1 MKKINYILGA
11 FAAVAMSL
19 AACSPEEFDSVD
31 EKGLPLLENYSDK
44 VSATVDPAINQVT
57 FKLEGDAVYPI
68 WFVNESATPYST
80 QNGLKKI
87 FSNAGDYE
95 MEYRVGNR
103 NGFSQGIGKVSFHI
117 DNSLVDMTKYT
128 TLLSGK
134 TWRIAKDEQGHL
146 GCGEPGTD
154 GLGWY
159 SATPN
164 EKAGTGLYDDGITF
178 TADGSYTYSPGADG
192 LMLVN
197 TGCTAIPGNPNDGND
212 FDAVVQQQTATY
224 TIEGRG
230 NDVYLVL
237 PSQTMFPYVSCDN
250 QYDKPEFRIESIT
263 GSELVLVYDDGTIA
277 WHYILTSKADEPTFD
292 GFDPNSDFNMFK
304 NCTFTN
310 TFYYAPN
317 WGQIA
322 DPTMTVDGN
331 SYTVSLPTAT
341 SETWQA
347 QVMFHTNMTTTAA
360 SNYDFSCKL
369 MSTTDHNNVTVKLAK
384 EGDDNTFF
392 FTETVKLKAY
402 EEYVFYKSDMAGI
415 DMDGVNI
422 VFDFGGN
429 ADNTDITISNIV
441 LKDHANDDGTVV
453 PSEDEDKTV
462 YTYDSENN
470 LWKVNVD
477 DTDGYTTQ
485 FYYAPGWTQIADPG
499 FSKDGGTYTITLP
512 TATSEQWQAQV
523 KILTSIPAEAD
534 TPYDFSCTLMSDK
547 ELKGATVKL
556 TDSSSDDNYMVLERV
571 DLAPYE
577 ENVVKVPATIMEK
590 GAAGALTLVLDFGGC
605 QDNTT
610 VTLNNIVL
618 QKTAK

>member
-19 AACSPEEFDSVD
+19 ASCSPEEFDGVS
-31 EKGLPLLENYSDK
+31 EKGLPLVENYK
-44 VSATVDPAINQVT
+44 VTAEVDQTINQVT
-57 FKLEGDAVYPI
+57 FKLDGNAVYPI
-68 WFVNESATPYST
+68 WFVNEAATPYST

-103 NGFSQGIGKVSFHI
+103 NGFSQGIGKVTFHI

-134 TWRIAKDEQGHL
+134 TWRIAKDVQGHI

-159 SATPN
+159 SAAPN
-164 EKAGTGLYDDGITF
+164 EKEASGLYDDELTF
-178 TADGSYTYSPGADG
+178 TTDGSYTYSPGADG
-192 LMLVN
+192 LVFVN
-197 TGCTAIPGNPNDGND
+197 TGCTVMPGNPGDGND
-212 FDAVVQQQTATY
+212 FDAAAEQQTATY

-237 PSQTMFPYVSCDN
+237 PAQTLFPYVSCDN
-250 QYDKPEFRIESIT
+250 QYNKPEFRIESIT
-263 GSELVLVYDDGTIA
+263 GSELVLVYDDGSIA

-292 GFDPNSDFNMFK
+292 GFDPDSEFNMFK
-304 NCTFTN
+304 GCTFTN
-310 TFYYAPN
+310 SFYYAPG

-322 DPTMTVDGN
+322 DPTITADGN

-341 SETWQA
+341 NETWQA
-347 QVMFHTNMTTTAA
+347 QVMFHTDMTTAA
-360 SNYDFSCKL
+360 TSNYDFSCKL
-369 MSTTDHNNVTVKLAK
+369 MSTTDHNNVTVKLTK
-384 EGDDNTFF
+384 EGDDDTYYFE
-392 FTETVKLKAY
+392 ETIKLKAY
-402 EEYVFYKSDMAGI
+402 EEYVFYKSDMPGI
-415 DMDGVNI
+415 DMDAVKI

-429 ADNTDITISNIV
+429 AENTEVTISDIV

-477 DTDGYTTQ
+477 DTDAYTTS

-499 FSKDGGTYTITLP
+499 FSKDGGNYTITLP
-512 TATSEQWQAQV
+512 VATTDQWQAQV
-523 KILTSIPAEAD
+523 KILTNIAAEAE
-534 TPYDFSCTLMSDK
+534 TPYDFSCTMMSDK

-577 ENVVKVPATIMEK
+577 EYVVKVPASVMLE
-590 GAAGALTLVLDFGGC
+590 GAADALSLIFDFGGC
-605 QDNTT
+605 QDNTEVT
-610 VTLNNIVL
+610 VNNIVL
-618 QKTAK
+618 QKTVQ

>member
-19 AACSPEEFDSVD
+19 ASCSPEEFDSVD
-31 EKGLPLLENYSDK
+31 ENGLPLAKDAK
-44 VSATVDPAINQVT
+44 VTAIVDQTINQVT
-57 FKLEGDAVYPI
+57 FKLEGNGVYPI
-68 WFVNESATPYST
+68 WFLTDGASPYST

-87 FSNAGDYE
+87 FNSAGDYT
-95 MEYRVGNR
+95 MKYRVGNR
-103 NGFSQGIGKVSFHI
+103 NGFSQGIGEVSFHI

-128 TLLSGK
+128 TLLNGK
-134 TWRIAKDEQGHL
+134 TWRIAKDVQGHI

-159 SATPN
+159 SAAPN
-164 EKAGTGLYDDGITF
+164 EKEASGLYDDELTF
-178 TADGSYTYSPGADG
+178 TTDGSYTYSPGADG
-192 LMLVN
+192 LVFVN
-197 TGCTAIPGNPNDGND
+197 TGCTVMPGNPGDGND
-212 FDAVVQQQTATY
+212 FDAAAEQQTATY

-237 PSQTMFPYVSCDN
+237 PAQTLFPYVSCDN
-250 QYDKPEFRIESIT
+250 QYNKPEFRIESIT
-263 GSELVLVYDDGTIA
+263 GSELVLVYDDGSIA

-292 GFDPNSDFNMFK
+292 GFDPDSEFNMFK
-304 NCTFTN
+304 GCTFTN
-310 TFYYAPN
+310 SFYYAPG

-322 DPTMTVDGN
+322 DPTITADGN

-341 SETWQA
+341 NETWQA
-347 QVMFHTNMTTTAA
+347 QVMFHTDMTTAA
-360 SNYDFSCKL
+360 TSNYDFSCKL
-369 MSTTDHNNVTVKLAK
+369 MSTTDHNNVTVKLTK
-384 EGDDNTFF
+384 ESDDDTYYFE
-392 FTETVKLKAY
+392 ETIKLKAY
-402 EEYVFYKSDMAGI
+402 EEYVFYKSDMPGI
-415 DMDGVNI
+415 DMDAVKI

-429 ADNTDITISNIV
+429 AENTEVTISDIV

-462 YTYDSENN
+462 YIYDSENN

-477 DTDGYTTQ
+477 DTDAYTTS

-499 FSKDGGTYTITLP
+499 FSKDGGNYTITLP
-512 TATSEQWQAQV
+512 VATTDQWQAQV
-523 KILTSIPAEAD
+523 KILTNIAAEAE
-534 TPYDFSCTLMSDK
+534 TPYDFSCTMMSDK

-577 ENVVKVPATIMEK
+577 EYVVKVPASVMLE
-590 GAAGALTLVLDFGGC
+590 GAADALSLIFDFGGC
-605 QDNTT
+605 QENTK
-610 VTLNNIVL
+610 VVVNNIIL
-618 QKTAK
+618 QKTAQ

>member
-19 AACSPEEFDSVD
+19 ASCSPEEFDSVD
-31 EKGLPLLENYSDK
+31 ENGLPLAKDAK
-44 VSATVDPAINQVT
+44 VTAIADQTINQVT
-57 FKLEGDAVYPI
+57 FKLEGNGVYPI
-68 WFVNESATPYST
+68 WFLTDGASPYST

-87 FSNAGDYE
+87 FNSAGDYT
-95 MEYRVGNR
+95 MKYRVGNR
-103 NGFSQGIGKVSFHI
+103 NGFSQGIGEVSFHI

-134 TWRIAKDEQGHL
+134 TWRIAKDVQGHI

-159 SATPN
+159 SAAPN
-164 EKAGTGLYDDGITF
+164 EKEASGLYDDELTF
-178 TADGSYTYSPGADG
+178 TTDGSYTYSPGADG
-192 LMLVN
+192 LVFVN
-197 TGCTAIPGNPNDGND
+197 TGCTVMPGNPGDGND
-212 FDAVVQQQTATY
+212 FDAAAEQQTATY

-237 PSQTMFPYVSCDN
+237 PAQTLFPYVSCDN
-250 QYDKPEFRIESIT
+250 QYNKPEFRIESIT
-263 GSELVLVYDDGTIA
+263 GSELVLVYDDGSIA

-292 GFDPNSDFNMFK
+292 GFDPDSEFNMFK
-304 NCTFTN
+304 GCTFTN
-310 TFYYAPN
+310 SFYYAPG

-322 DPTMTVDGN
+322 DPTITADGN

-341 SETWQA
+341 NETWQA
-347 QVMFHTNMTTTAA
+347 QVMFHTDMTTAA
-360 SNYDFSCKL
+360 TSNYDFSCKL
-369 MSTTDHNNVTVKLAK
+369 MSTTDHNNVTVKLTK
-384 EGDDNTFF
+384 ESDDNTYFF
-392 FTETVKLKAY
+392 EETIKLKAY
-402 EEYVFYKSDMAGI
+402 EEYVFYKSDMPGI
-415 DMDGVNI
+415 DMDAVKI

-429 ADNTDITISNIV
+429 AENTEVTISDIV

-462 YTYDSENN
+462 YIYDSENN

-477 DTDGYTTQ
+477 DTDAYTTS

-499 FSKDGGTYTITLP
+499 FSKDGGNYTITLP
-512 TATSEQWQAQV
+512 VATTDQWQAQV
-523 KILTSIPAEAD
+523 KILTNIAAEAE
-534 TPYDFSCTLMSDK
+534 TPYDFSCTMMSDK

-577 ENVVKVPATIMEK
+577 EYVVKVPASVMLE
-590 GAAGALTLVLDFGGC
+590 GAADALSLIFDFGGC
-605 QDNTT
+605 QENTK
-610 VTLNNIVL
+610 VVVNNIIL
-618 QKTAK
+618 QKTAQ

>member
-19 AACSPEEFDSVD
+19 ASCSPEEFDGVS
-31 EKGLPLLENYSDK
+31 EKGLPLVENYK
-44 VSATVDPAINQVT
+44 VTADVDQTINQVT
-57 FKLEGDAVYPI
+57 FKLDGNAVYPI
-68 WFVNESATPYST
+68 WFVNEAATPYST

-103 NGFSQGIGKVSFHI
+103 NGFSQGIGKVTFHI

-134 TWRIAKDEQGHL
+134 TWRIAKDVQGHI

-159 SATPN
+159 SAAPN
-164 EKAGTGLYDDGITF
+164 EKEASGLYDDELTF
-178 TADGSYTYSPGADG
+178 TTDGSYTYSPGADG
-192 LMLVN
+192 LVFVN
-197 TGCTAIPGNPNDGND
+197 TGCTVMPGNPGDGND
-212 FDAVVQQQTATY
+212 FDAAAEQQTATY

-237 PSQTMFPYVSCDN
+237 PAQTLFPYVSCDN
-250 QYDKPEFRIESIT
+250 QYNKPEFRIESIT
-263 GSELVLVYDDGTIA
+263 GSELVLVYDDGSIA

-292 GFDPNSDFNMFK
+292 GFDPDSEFNMFK
-304 NCTFTN
+304 GCTFTN
-310 TFYYAPN
+310 SFYYAPG

-322 DPTMTVDGN
+322 DPTITADGN

-341 SETWQA
+341 NETWQA
-347 QVMFHTNMTTTAA
+347 QVMFHTDMTTAA
-360 SNYDFSCKL
+360 TSNYDFSCKL
-369 MSTTDHNNVTVKLAK
+369 MSTTDHNNVTVKLTK
-384 EGDDNTFF
+384 ESDDNTYFF
-392 FTETVKLKAY
+392 AETVKLKAY
-402 EEYVFYKSDMAGI
+402 EEYVFYKSDMPGI
-415 DMDGVNI
+415 DMDAVKI

-429 ADNTDITISNIV
+429 AENTEVTISDIV

-477 DTDGYTTQ
+477 DTDAYTTS

-499 FSKDGGTYTITLP
+499 FSKDGGNYTITLP
-512 TATSEQWQAQV
+512 VATTDQWQAQV
-523 KILTSIPAEAD
+523 KILTNIAAEAE
-534 TPYDFSCTLMSDK
+534 TPYDFSCTMMSDK

-577 ENVVKVPATIMEK
+577 EYVVKVPASVMLE
-590 GAAGALTLVLDFGGC
+590 GAADALSLIFDFGGC
-605 QDNTT
+605 QDNTEVT
-610 VTLNNIVL
+610 VNNIVL
-618 QKTAK
+618 QKTVQ

>member
-31 EKGLPLLENYSDK
+31 ENGLPLAENAK
-44 VSATVDPAINQVT
+44 VTVDVDQTINQAT
-57 FKLEGDAVYPI
+57 FKLEGNGVYPI

-103 NGFSQGIGKVSFHI
+103 NGFSQGVGKVRFHI

-277 WHYILTSKADEPTFD
+277 WHYILTSKADEQTFD

-384 EGDDNTFF
+384 EGDDDTYFF
-392 FTETVKLKAY
+392 VDNIKLKAY

-470 LWKVNVD
+470 FWKVNVD

-499 FSKDGGTYTITLP
+499 FSKDGGTYTRLRFLHQSRLRLILLM
-512 TATSEQWQAQV
+512 TS
-523 KILTSIPAEAD
+523 
-534 TPYDFSCTLMSDK
+534 
-547 ELKGATVKL
+547 
-556 TDSSSDDNYMVLERV
+556 
-571 DLAPYE
+571 
-577 ENVVKVPATIMEK
+577 
-590 GAAGALTLVLDFGGC
+590 AAH
-605 QDNTT
+605 
-610 VTLNNIVL
+610 
-618 QKTAK
+618 

>member
-19 AACSPEEFDSVD
+19 ASCSPEEFDSVD
-31 EKGLPLLENYSDK
+31 ENGLPLAKDAK
-44 VSATVDPAINQVT
+44 VTAIVDQTINQVT
-57 FKLEGDAVYPI
+57 FKLEGNGVYPI
-68 WFVNESATPYST
+68 WFLTDGASPYST

-103 NGFSQGIGKVSFHI
+103 NGFSQGIGKVTFHI

-134 TWRIAKDEQGHL
+134 TWRIAKDVQGHI

-159 SATPN
+159 SAAPN
-164 EKAGTGLYDDGITF
+164 EKEASGLYDDELTF
-178 TADGSYTYSPGADG
+178 TTDGSYTYSPGADG
-192 LMLVN
+192 LVFVN
-197 TGCTAIPGNPNDGND
+197 TGCTVMPGNPGDGND
-212 FDAVVQQQTATY
+212 FDAAAEQQTATY

-237 PSQTMFPYVSCDN
+237 PAQTLFPYVSCDN
-250 QYDKPEFRIESIT
+250 QYNKPEFRIESIT
-263 GSELVLVYDDGTIA
+263 GSELVLVYDDGSIA

-292 GFDPNSDFNMFK
+292 GFDPDSEFNMFK
-304 NCTFTN
+304 GCTFTN
-310 TFYYAPN
+310 SFYYAPG

-322 DPTMTVDGN
+322 DPTITADGN

-341 SETWQA
+341 NETWQA
-347 QVMFHTNMTTTAA
+347 QVMFHTDMTTAA
-360 SNYDFSCKL
+360 TSNYDFSCKL
-369 MSTTDHNNVTVKLAK
+369 MSTTDHNNVTVKLTK
-384 EGDDNTFF
+384 EGDDDTYYFE
-392 FTETVKLKAY
+392 ETIKLKAY
-402 EEYVFYKSDMAGI
+402 EEYVFYKSDMPGI
-415 DMDGVNI
+415 DMDAVKI

-429 ADNTDITISNIV
+429 AENTEVTISDIV

-477 DTDGYTTQ
+477 DTDAYTTS
-485 FYYAPGWTQIADPG
+485 FYYAPGWAQIADPG
-499 FSKDGGTYTITLP
+499 FEKDGGNYTITLP
-512 TATSEQWQAQV
+512 TATAERWQAQV
-523 KILTSIPAEAD
+523 KIITNIPAEAE

-547 ELKGATVKL
+547 ELKGATIKL
-556 TDSSSDDNYMVLERV
+556 TDSASDDNYLFEERV
-571 DLAPYE
+571 DLAAYE
-577 ENVVKVPATIMEK
+577 EYVFKMPASVMTK
-590 GAAGALTLVLDFGGC
+590 GAAGALALVLDFGGC
-605 QDNTT
+605 QENTK
-610 VTLNNIVL
+610 VVVNNIIL
-618 QKTAK
+618 QKTAQ

>member
-19 AACSPEEFDSVD
+19 ASCSPEEFDSVS
-31 EKGLPLLENYSDK
+31 EKGLPLVDNYK
-44 VSATVDPAINQVT
+44 VTADVDQTINQVT
-57 FKLEGDAVYPI
+57 FKLDGNAVYPI
-68 WFVNESATPYST
+68 WFVNEAATPYST

-103 NGFSQGIGKVSFHI
+103 NGFSQGIGKVTFHI

-134 TWRIAKDEQGHL
+134 TWRIAKDVQGHI

-159 SATPN
+159 SAAPN
-164 EKAGTGLYDDGITF
+164 EKEASGLYDDELTF
-178 TADGSYTYSPGADG
+178 TTDGSYTYSPGADG
-192 LMLVN
+192 LVFVN
-197 TGCTAIPGNPNDGND
+197 TVCTVMPGNPGDGND
-212 FDAVVQQQTATY
+212 FDAAAEQQTATY

-237 PSQTMFPYVSCDN
+237 PAQTLFPYVSCDN
-250 QYDKPEFRIESIT
+250 QYNKPEFRIESIT
-263 GSELVLVYDDGTIA
+263 GSELVLVYDDGSIA

-292 GFDPNSDFNMFK
+292 GFDPDSEFNMFK
-304 NCTFTN
+304 SCTFTN
-310 TFYYAPN
+310 TFYYAPG

-322 DPTMTVDGN
+322 DPTITADGN

-341 SETWQA
+341 NETWQA
-347 QVMFHTNMTTTAA
+347 QVMFHTDMTTAA
-360 SNYDFSCKL
+360 TSNYDFSCKL
-369 MSTTDHNNVTVKLAK
+369 MSTTDHNNVTVKLTK
-384 EGDDNTFF
+384 EGDDDTYYFE
-392 FTETVKLKAY
+392 ETIKLKAY
-402 EEYVFYKSDMAGI
+402 EEYVFYKSDMPGI
-415 DMDGVNI
+415 DMDAVKI

-429 ADNTDITISNIV
+429 AENTEVTISDIV

-462 YTYDSENN
+462 YIYDSENN

-477 DTDGYTTQ
+477 DTDAYTTS

-499 FSKDGGTYTITLP
+499 FSKDGGNYTITLP
-512 TATSEQWQAQV
+512 VATTDQWQAQV
-523 KILTSIPAEAD
+523 KILTNIAAEAE
-534 TPYDFSCTLMSDK
+534 TPYDFSCTMMSDK

-577 ENVVKVPATIMEK
+577 EYVVKVPASVMLE
-590 GAAGALTLVLDFGGC
+590 GAADALSLIFDFGGC
-605 QDNTT
+605 QDNTEVT
-610 VTLNNIVL
+610 VNNIVL
-618 QKTAK
+618 QKTVQ

>member
-19 AACSPEEFDSVD
+19 ASCSPEEFDSVS
-31 EKGLPLLENYSDK
+31 EKGLPLVDNYK
-44 VSATVDPAINQVT
+44 VTADVDQTINQVT
-57 FKLEGDAVYPI
+57 FKLDGNAVYPI
-68 WFVNESATPYST
+68 WFVNEDATPYST

-103 NGFSQGIGKVSFHI
+103 NGFSQGIGKVTFHI

-134 TWRIAKDEQGHL
+134 TWRIAKDVQGHI

-159 SATPN
+159 SAAPN
-164 EKAGTGLYDDGITF
+164 EKEASGLYDDELTF
-178 TADGSYTYSPGADG
+178 TTDGSYTYSPGADG
-192 LMLVN
+192 LVFVN
-197 TGCTAIPGNPNDGND
+197 TGCTVMPGNPGDGND
-212 FDAVVQQQTATY
+212 FDAAAEQQTATY

-237 PSQTMFPYVSCDN
+237 PAQTLFPYVSCDN
-250 QYDKPEFRIESIT
+250 QYNKPEFRIESIT
-263 GSELVLVYDDGTIA
+263 GSELVLVYDDGSIA

-292 GFDPNSDFNMFK
+292 GFDPDSEFNMFK
-304 NCTFTN
+304 SCTFTN
-310 TFYYAPN
+310 SFYYAPG

-322 DPTMTVDGN
+322 DPTITADGN

-341 SETWQA
+341 NETWQA
-347 QVMFHTNMTTTAA
+347 QVMFHTDMTTAA
-360 SNYDFSCKL
+360 TSNYDFSCKL
-369 MSTTDHNNVTVKLAK
+369 MSTTDHNNVTVKLTK
-384 EGDDNTFF
+384 ESDDNTYFF
-392 FTETVKLKAY
+392 AETVKLKAY
-402 EEYVFYKSDMAGI
+402 EEYVFYKSDMPGI
-415 DMDGVNI
+415 DMDAVKI

-429 ADNTDITISNIV
+429 AENTEVTISDIV

-477 DTDGYTTQ
+477 DTDAYTTS

-499 FSKDGGTYTITLP
+499 FEKDGGNYTITLP
-512 TATSEQWQAQV
+512 VATTDQWQAQV
-523 KILTSIPAEAD
+523 KILTNIPAEAD
-534 TPYDFSCTLMSDK
+534 TPYDFSCTMMSDK

-577 ENVVKVPATIMEK
+577 EYVVKVPASVMLE
-590 GAAGALTLVLDFGGC
+590 GAAGALALVLDFGGC
-605 QDNTT
+605 QENTK
-610 VTLNNIVL
+610 VVVNNIIL
-618 QKTAK
+618 QKTAQ

>member
-19 AACSPEEFDSVD
+19 ASCSPEEFDSVD
-31 EKGLPLLENYSDK
+31 ENGLPLAKDAK
-44 VSATVDPAINQVT
+44 VTAIVDQTINQVT
-57 FKLEGDAVYPI
+57 FKLEGNGVYPI
-68 WFVNESATPYST
+68 WFLTDGASPYST

-87 FSNAGDYE
+87 FNSAGDYT
-95 MEYRVGNR
+95 MKYRVGNR
-103 NGFSQGIGKVSFHI
+103 NGFSQGIGEVSFHI
-117 DNSLVDMTKYT
+117 DNMVVDQNMYTSL
-128 TLLSGK
+128 LAGK
-134 TWRIAKDEQGHL
+134 TWRIAKEESGHL
-146 GCGEPGTD
+146 GYGETGTD
-154 GLGWY
+154 GLGSY

-164 EKAGTGLYDDGITF
+164 EKAGTGLYDDQLTF
-178 TADGSYTYSPGADG
+178 TADGNYTYNPGVDG
-192 LMLVN
+192 LIYVN
-197 TGCTAIPGNPNDGND
+197 KGCTVIPGNPNDGQD
-212 FDAVVQQQTATY
+212 FDAAAQEQTVKY
-224 TIEGRG
+224 TIESRG

-237 PSQTMFPYVSCDN
+237 PAQTMFPYISGDN
-250 QYDKPEFRIESIT
+250 QYNKPEFRIESIT
-263 GSELVLVYDDGTIA
+263 GSKLVLIYDDGKVA

-304 NCTFTN
+304 SCTFTN
-310 TFYYAPN
+310 TFYYAPG
-317 WGQIA
+317 WTQIA

-392 FTETVKLKAY
+392 FAETVKLKAY

-429 ADNTDITISNIV
+429 ADNTDVTISNIV

-453 PSEDEDKTV
+453 PSEDEDQTV

-477 DTDGYTTQ
+477 DTDGFTTQ

-499 FSKDGGTYTITLP
+499 FTKDGGNYTITLP

-523 KILTSIPAEAD
+523 KILTSIPAEAN

-610 VTLNNIVL
+610 VVVNNIVL
-618 QKTAK
+618 QKTVQ

>member
-19 AACSPEEFDSVD
+19 ASCSPEEFDGVS
-31 EKGLPLLENYSDK
+31 EKGLPLVENYK
-44 VSATVDPAINQVT
+44 VTPEIDQTINQVT
-57 FKLEGDAVYPI
+57 FKLEGNGVYPI
-68 WFVNESATPYST
+68 WFVNEAATPYST

-103 NGFSQGIGKVSFHI
+103 NGFSQGIGKVTFHI

-134 TWRIAKDEQGHL
+134 TWRIAKDVQGHI

-159 SATPN
+159 SAAPN
-164 EKAGTGLYDDGITF
+164 EKEASGLYDDELTF
-178 TADGSYTYSPGADG
+178 TTDGSYTYSPGADG
-192 LMLVN
+192 LVFVN
-197 TGCTAIPGNPNDGND
+197 TGCTVMPGNPGDGND
-212 FDAVVQQQTATY
+212 FDAAAEQQTATY

-237 PSQTMFPYVSCDN
+237 PAQTLFPYVSCDN
-250 QYDKPEFRIESIT
+250 QYNKPEFRIESIT
-263 GSELVLVYDDGTIA
+263 GSELVLVYDDGSIA

-292 GFDPNSDFNMFK
+292 GFDPDSEFNMFK
-304 NCTFTN
+304 GCTFTN
-310 TFYYAPN
+310 SFYYAPG

-322 DPTMTVDGN
+322 DPTITADGN

-341 SETWQA
+341 NETWQA
-347 QVMFHTNMTTTAA
+347 QVMFHTDMTTAA
-360 SNYDFSCKL
+360 TSNYDFSCKL
-369 MSTTDHNNVTVKLAK
+369 MSTTDHNNVTVKLTK
-384 EGDDNTFF
+384 ESDDNTYFF
-392 FTETVKLKAY
+392 AETVKLKAY
-402 EEYVFYKSDMAGI
+402 EEYVFYKSDMPGI
-415 DMDGVNI
+415 DMDAVKI

-429 ADNTDITISNIV
+429 AENTEVTISDIV

-477 DTDGYTTQ
+477 DTDAYTTS

-499 FSKDGGTYTITLP
+499 FSKDGGNYTITLP
-512 TATSEQWQAQV
+512 VATTDQWQAQV
-523 KILTSIPAEAD
+523 KILTNIAAEAE
-534 TPYDFSCTLMSDK
+534 TPYDFSCTMMSDK

-577 ENVVKVPATIMEK
+577 EYVVKVPASVMLE
-590 GAAGALTLVLDFGGC
+590 GAADALSLIFDFGGC
-605 QDNTT
+605 QDNTEVT
-610 VTLNNIVL
+610 VNNIVL
-618 QKTAK
+618 QKTVQ

>member
-19 AACSPEEFDSVD
+19 ASCSPEEFDSVS

-103 NGFSQGIGKVSFHI
+103 NGFSQGIGKVTFHI

-134 TWRIAKDEQGHL
+134 TWRIAKDVQGHI

-159 SATPN
+159 SAAPN
-164 EKAGTGLYDDGITF
+164 EKEASGLYDDELTF
-178 TADGSYTYSPGADG
+178 TTDGSYTYSPGADG
-192 LMLVN
+192 LVFVN
-197 TGCTAIPGNPNDGND
+197 TGCTVMPGNPGDGND
-212 FDAVVQQQTATY
+212 FDAAAEQQTATY

-237 PSQTMFPYVSCDN
+237 PAQTLFPYVSCDN
-250 QYDKPEFRIESIT
+250 QYNKPEFRIESIT
-263 GSELVLVYDDGTIA
+263 GSELVLVYDDGSIA

-292 GFDPNSDFNMFK
+292 GFDPDSEFNMFK
-304 NCTFTN
+304 GCTFTN
-310 TFYYAPN
+310 SFYYAPG

-322 DPTMTVDGN
+322 DPTITADGN

-341 SETWQA
+341 NETWQA
-347 QVMFHTNMTTTAA
+347 QVMFHTDMTTAA
-360 SNYDFSCKL
+360 TSNYDFSCKL
-369 MSTTDHNNVTVKLAK
+369 MSTTDHNNVTVKLTK
-384 EGDDNTFF
+384 ESDDNTYFF
-392 FTETVKLKAY
+392 AETVKLKAY
-402 EEYVFYKSDMAGI
+402 EEYVFYKSDMPGI
-415 DMDGVNI
+415 DMDAVKI

-429 ADNTDITISNIV
+429 AENTEVTISDIV

-477 DTDGYTTQ
+477 DTDAYTTS

-499 FSKDGGTYTITLP
+499 FTKDGGNYTITLP

-523 KILTSIPAEAD
+523 KILTNIAAEAE
-534 TPYDFSCTLMSDK
+534 TPYDFSCTMMSDK

-577 ENVVKVPATIMEK
+577 EYVVKVPASVMLE
-590 GAAGALTLVLDFGGC
+590 GAADALSLIFDFGGC
-605 QDNTT
+605 QDNTEVT
-610 VTLNNIVL
+610 VNNIVL
-618 QKTAK
+618 QKTVQ

>member
-19 AACSPEEFDSVD
+19 ASCSPEEFDGVS

-103 NGFSQGIGKVSFHI
+103 NGFSQGIGKVTFHI

-134 TWRIAKDEQGHL
+134 TWRIAKDVQGHL
-146 GCGEPGTD
+146 GCGESGTD

-159 SATPN
+159 SAAPN
-164 EKAGTGLYDDGITF
+164 EKEGSGLYDDEITF
-178 TADGSYTYSPGADG
+178 TADGSYTYNPGADG
-192 LMLVN
+192 LVFVN
-197 TGCTAIPGNPNDGND
+197 TGCTAVPGNPNDGND
-212 FDAVVQQQTATY
+212 YDAPASQQTATY

-237 PSQTMFPYVSCDN
+237 PAQTLFPYVSCDN
-250 QYDKPEFRIESIT
+250 QYNKPEFRIESIT
-263 GSELVLVYDDGTIA
+263 GSELVLVYDDGSIA

-292 GFDPNSDFNMFK
+292 GFDPDSEFNMFK
-304 NCTFTN
+304 GCTFTN
-310 TFYYAPN
+310 SFYYAPG

-322 DPTMTVDGN
+322 DPTITADGN

-341 SETWQA
+341 NETWQA
-347 QVMFHTNMTTTAA
+347 QVMFHTDMTTAA
-360 SNYDFSCKL
+360 TSNYDFSCKL
-369 MSTTDHNNVTVKLAK
+369 MSTTDHNNVTVKLTK
-384 EGDDNTFF
+384 ESDDNTYY
-392 FTETVKLKAY
+392 FTETIKLKAY
-402 EEYVFYKSDMAGI
+402 EEYVFYKSDMPGI
-415 DMDGVNI
+415 DMDAVKI

-429 ADNTDITISNIV
+429 AENTEVTISDIV

-477 DTDGYTTQ
+477 DTDDYTTS

-499 FSKDGGTYTITLP
+499 FSKDGGNYTITLP
-512 TATSEQWQAQV
+512 VATTDQWQAQV
-523 KILTSIPAEAD
+523 KILTNIAAEAE
-534 TPYDFSCTLMSDK
+534 TPYDFSCTMMSDK

-577 ENVVKVPATIMEK
+577 EYVVKVPASVMLE
-590 GAAGALTLVLDFGGC
+590 GAADALSLIFDFGGC
-605 QDNTT
+605 QDNTEVT
-610 VTLNNIVL
+610 VNNIVL
-618 QKTAK
+618 QKTVQ

>member
-19 AACSPEEFDSVD
+19 ASCSPEEFDSVD
-31 EKGLPLLENYSDK
+31 ENGLPLAKDAK
-44 VSATVDPAINQVT
+44 VTAIVDQTINQVT
-57 FKLEGDAVYPI
+57 FKLEGNGVYPI
-68 WFVNESATPYST
+68 WFLTDGASPYST

-103 NGFSQGIGKVSFHI
+103 NGFSQGIGKVTFHI

-134 TWRIAKDEQGHL
+134 TWRIAKDVQGHI

-159 SATPN
+159 SAAPN
-164 EKAGTGLYDDGITF
+164 EKEASGLYDDELTF
-178 TADGSYTYSPGADG
+178 TTDGSYTYSPGADG
-192 LMLVN
+192 LVFVN
-197 TGCTAIPGNPNDGND
+197 TGCTVMPGNPGDGND
-212 FDAVVQQQTATY
+212 FDAAAEQQTATY

-237 PSQTMFPYVSCDN
+237 PAQTLFPYVSCDN
-250 QYDKPEFRIESIT
+250 QYNKPEFRIESIT
-263 GSELVLVYDDGTIA
+263 GSELVLVYDDGSIA

-292 GFDPNSDFNMFK
+292 GFDPNSEFNMFK
-304 NCTFTN
+304 SCTFTN
-310 TFYYAPN
+310 SFYYAPG

-322 DPTMTVDGN
+322 DPTITADGN
-331 SYTVSLPTAT
+331 SYTVDLPTAT
-341 SETWQA
+341 IETWQA
-347 QVMFHTNMTTTAA
+347 QVMFHTNMNTAA
-360 SNYDFSCKL
+360 TSNYDFSCKF
-369 MSTTDHNNVTVKLAK
+369 MSTTDHGNVTVKLAK
-384 EGDDNTFF
+384 EGDDDTFY
-392 FTETVKLKAY
+392 FTETIKLKAY
-402 EEYVFYKSDMAGI
+402 EEYVFYKSDMPGI

-429 ADNTDITISNIV
+429 AENTQVTISDIV

-477 DTDGYTTQ
+477 DTDAYTTS

-499 FSKDGGTYTITLP
+499 FEKDGGNYTITLP
-512 TATSEQWQAQV
+512 VATTDQWQAQV
-523 KILTSIPAEAD
+523 KILTNIPAEAE

-547 ELKGATVKL
+547 ELKGATIKL
-556 TDSSSDDNYMVLERV
+556 TDSASDDNYLFEERV
-571 DLAPYE
+571 DLAAYE
-577 ENVVKVPATIMEK
+577 EYVFKMPASVMTK
-590 GAAGALTLVLDFGGC
+590 GAAGALALVLDFGGC
-605 QDNTT
+605 QENTK
-610 VTLNNIVL
+610 VVVNNIIL
-618 QKTAK
+618 QKTAQ

>member
-19 AACSPEEFDSVD
+19 ASCSPEEFDGVS
-31 EKGLPLLENYSDK
+31 EKGLPLVDNYK
-44 VSATVDPAINQVT
+44 VTADVDQTINQVT
-57 FKLEGDAVYPI
+57 FKLDGNAVYPI
-68 WFVNESATPYST
+68 WFVNEAATPYST

-103 NGFSQGIGKVSFHI
+103 NGFSQGIGKVTFHI

-134 TWRIAKDEQGHL
+134 TWRIAKDVQGHI

-159 SATPN
+159 SAAPN
-164 EKAGTGLYDDGITF
+164 EKEASGLYDDELTF
-178 TADGSYTYSPGADG
+178 TTDGSYTYSPGADG
-192 LMLVN
+192 LVFVN
-197 TGCTAIPGNPNDGND
+197 TGCTVMPGNPGDGND
-212 FDAVVQQQTATY
+212 FDAAAEQQTATY

-237 PSQTMFPYVSCDN
+237 PAQTLFPYVSCDN
-250 QYDKPEFRIESIT
+250 QYNKPEFRIESIT
-263 GSELVLVYDDGTIA
+263 GSELVLVYDDGSIA

-292 GFDPNSDFNMFK
+292 GFDPDSEFNMFK
-304 NCTFTN
+304 GCTFTN
-310 TFYYAPN
+310 SFYYAPG

-322 DPTMTVDGN
+322 DPTITADGN

-341 SETWQA
+341 NETWQA
-347 QVMFHTNMTTTAA
+347 QVMFHTDMTTAA
-360 SNYDFSCKL
+360 TSNYDFSCKL
-369 MSTTDHNNVTVKLAK
+369 MSTTDHNNVTVKLTK
-384 EGDDNTFF
+384 ESDDNTYFF
-392 FTETVKLKAY
+392 AETVKLKAY
-402 EEYVFYKSDMAGI
+402 EEYVFYKSDMPGI
-415 DMDGVNI
+415 DMDAVKI

-429 ADNTDITISNIV
+429 AENTEVTISDIV

-477 DTDGYTTQ
+477 DTDAYTTS

-499 FSKDGGTYTITLP
+499 FSKDGGNYTITLP
-512 TATSEQWQAQV
+512 VATTDQWQAQV
-523 KILTSIPAEAD
+523 KILTNIAAEAE
-534 TPYDFSCTLMSDK
+534 TPYDFSCTMMSDK

-577 ENVVKVPATIMEK
+577 EYVVKVPASVMLE
-590 GAAGALTLVLDFGGC
+590 GAADALSLIFDFGGC
-605 QDNTT
+605 QDNTEVT
-610 VTLNNIVL
+610 VNNIVL
-618 QKTAK
+618 QKTVQ

>member
-19 AACSPEEFDSVD
+19 ASCSPEEFDSVD
-31 EKGLPLLENYSDK
+31 ENGLPLAKDAK
-44 VSATVDPAINQVT
+44 VTAIVDQTINQVT
-57 FKLEGDAVYPI
+57 FKLEGNGVYPI
-68 WFVNESATPYST
+68 WFLTDGASPYST

-87 FSNAGDYE
+87 FNSAGDYT
-95 MEYRVGNR
+95 MKYRVGNR
-103 NGFSQGIGKVSFHI
+103 NGFSQGIGEVSFHI

-134 TWRIAKDEQGHL
+134 TWRIAKDVQGHI

-159 SATPN
+159 SAAPN
-164 EKAGTGLYDDGITF
+164 EKEASGLYDDELTF
-178 TADGSYTYSPGADG
+178 TTDGSYTYSPGADG
-192 LMLVN
+192 LVFVN
-197 TGCTAIPGNPNDGND
+197 TGCTVMPGNPGDGND
-212 FDAVVQQQTATY
+212 FDAAAEQQTATY

-237 PSQTMFPYVSCDN
+237 PAQTLFPYVSCDN
-250 QYDKPEFRIESIT
+250 QYNKPEFRIESIT
-263 GSELVLVYDDGTIA
+263 GSELVLVYDDGSIA

-292 GFDPNSDFNMFK
+292 GFDPDSEFNMFK
-304 NCTFTN
+304 GCTFTN
-310 TFYYAPN
+310 SFYYAPG

-322 DPTMTVDGN
+322 DPTITADGN

-341 SETWQA
+341 NETWQA
-347 QVMFHTNMTTTAA
+347 QVMFHTDMTTAA
-360 SNYDFSCKL
+360 TSNYDFSCKL
-369 MSTTDHNNVTVKLAK
+369 MSTTDHNNVTVKLTK
-384 EGDDNTFF
+384 ESDDNTYFF
-392 FTETVKLKAY
+392 EETIKLKAY
-402 EEYVFYKSDMAGI
+402 EEYVFYKSDMPGI
-415 DMDGVNI
+415 DMDAVKI

-429 ADNTDITISNIV
+429 AENTEVTISDIV

-462 YTYDSENN
+462 YIYDSENN

-477 DTDGYTTQ
+477 DTDAYTTS

-499 FSKDGGTYTITLP
+499 FSKDGGNYTITLP
-512 TATSEQWQAQV
+512 VATTDQWQAQV
-523 KILTSIPAEAD
+523 KILTNIAAEAE
-534 TPYDFSCTLMSDK
+534 TPYDFSCTMMSDK

-577 ENVVKVPATIMEK
+577 EYVVKVPASVMLE
-590 GAAGALTLVLDFGGC
+590 GAADALSLIFDFGGC
-605 QDNTT
+605 QENTK
-610 VTLNNIVL
+610 VVVNNIIL
-618 QKTAK
+618 QKTAQ

>member
-19 AACSPEEFDSVD
+19 ASCSPEEFDGVS
-31 EKGLPLLENYSDK
+31 EKGLPLVENYK
-44 VSATVDPAINQVT
+44 VTADVDQTINQVT
-57 FKLEGDAVYPI
+57 FKLDGNAVYPI
-68 WFVNESATPYST
+68 WFVNEAATPYST

-103 NGFSQGIGKVSFHI
+103 NGFSQGIGKVTFHI

-134 TWRIAKDEQGHL
+134 TWRIAKDVQGHI

-159 SATPN
+159 SAAPN
-164 EKAGTGLYDDGITF
+164 EKEASGLYDDELTF
-178 TADGSYTYSPGADG
+178 TTDGSYTYSPGADG
-192 LMLVN
+192 LVFVN
-197 TGCTAIPGNPNDGND
+197 TGCTVMPGNPGDGND
-212 FDAVVQQQTATY
+212 FDAAAEQQTATY

-237 PSQTMFPYVSCDN
+237 PAQTLFPYVSCDN
-250 QYDKPEFRIESIT
+250 QYNKPEFRIESIT
-263 GSELVLVYDDGTIA
+263 GSELVLVYDDGSIA

-292 GFDPNSDFNMFK
+292 GFDPDSEFNMFK
-304 NCTFTN
+304 GCTFTN
-310 TFYYAPN
+310 SFYYAPG

-322 DPTMTVDGN
+322 DPTITADGN

-341 SETWQA
+341 NETWQA
-347 QVMFHTNMTTTAA
+347 QVMFHTDMTTAA
-360 SNYDFSCKL
+360 TSNYDFSCKL
-369 MSTTDHNNVTVKLAK
+369 MSTTDHNNVTVKLTK
-384 EGDDNTFF
+384 ESDDNTYFF
-392 FTETVKLKAY
+392 AETVKLKAY
-402 EEYVFYKSDMAGI
+402 EEYVFYKSDMPGI
-415 DMDGVNI
+415 DMDAVKI

-429 ADNTDITISNIV
+429 AENTEVTISDIV

-477 DTDGYTTQ
+477 DTDAYTTS
-485 FYYAPGWTQIADPG
+485 FYYAPDWTQIADPG
-499 FSKDGGTYTITLP
+499 FSKDGGNYTITLP
-512 TATSEQWQAQV
+512 VATTDQWQAQV
-523 KILTSIPAEAD
+523 KILTNIAAEAE
-534 TPYDFSCTLMSDK
+534 TPYDFSCTMMSDK

-577 ENVVKVPATIMEK
+577 EYVVKVPASVMLE
-590 GAAGALTLVLDFGGC
+590 GAADALSLIFDFGGC
-605 QDNTT
+605 QDNTEVT
-610 VTLNNIVL
+610 VNNIVL
-618 QKTAK
+618 QKTVQ

>member
-19 AACSPEEFDSVD
+19 ASCSPEEFDSVS
-31 EKGLPLLENYSDK
+31 EKGLPLAKDAK
-44 VSATVDPAINQVT
+44 VTAIVDQTINQVT
-57 FKLEGDAVYPI
+57 FKLDGNAVYPI
-68 WFVNESATPYST
+68 WFVNEAATPYST

-103 NGFSQGIGKVSFHI
+103 NGFSQGIGKVTFHI

-134 TWRIAKDEQGHL
+134 TWRIAKDVQGHI

-159 SATPN
+159 SAAPN
-164 EKAGTGLYDDGITF
+164 EKEASGLYDDELTF
-178 TADGSYTYSPGADG
+178 TTDGSYTYSPGADG
-192 LMLVN
+192 LVFVN
-197 TGCTAIPGNPNDGND
+197 TGCTVMPGNPGDGND
-212 FDAVVQQQTATY
+212 FDAAAEQQTATY

-237 PSQTMFPYVSCDN
+237 PAQTLFPYVSCDN
-250 QYDKPEFRIESIT
+250 QYNKPEFRIESIT
-263 GSELVLVYDDGTIA
+263 GSELVLVYDDGSIA

-292 GFDPNSDFNMFK
+292 GFDPDSEFNMFK
-304 NCTFTN
+304 GCTFTN
-310 TFYYAPN
+310 SFYYAPG

-322 DPTMTVDGN
+322 DPTITADGN

-341 SETWQA
+341 NETWQA
-347 QVMFHTNMTTTAA
+347 QVMFHTDMTTAA
-360 SNYDFSCKL
+360 TSNYDFSCKL
-369 MSTTDHNNVTVKLAK
+369 MSTTDHNNVTVKLTK
-384 EGDDNTFF
+384 ESDDNTYFF
-392 FTETVKLKAY
+392 AETVKLKAY
-402 EEYVFYKSDMAGI
+402 EEYVFYKSDMPGI
-415 DMDGVNI
+415 DMDAVKI

-429 ADNTDITISNIV
+429 AENTEVTISDIV

-477 DTDGYTTQ
+477 DTDAYTTS

-499 FSKDGGTYTITLP
+499 FSKDGGNYTITLP
-512 TATSEQWQAQV
+512 VATTDQWQAQV
-523 KILTSIPAEAD
+523 KILTNIAAEAE
-534 TPYDFSCTLMSDK
+534 TPYDFSCTMMSDK

-577 ENVVKVPATIMEK
+577 EYVVKVPASVMLE
-590 GAAGALTLVLDFGGC
+590 GAADALSLIFDFGGC

-610 VTLNNIVL
+610 VVVNNIVL
-618 QKTAK
+618 QKTVQ

>member
-19 AACSPEEFDSVD
+19 ASCSPEEFDSVS

-134 TWRIAKDEQGHL
+134 TWRIAKDVQGHI

-159 SATPN
+159 SAAPN
-164 EKAGTGLYDDGITF
+164 EKEASGLYDDELTF
-178 TADGSYTYSPGADG
+178 TTDGSYTYSPGADG
-192 LMLVN
+192 LVFVN
-197 TGCTAIPGNPNDGND
+197 TGCTVMPGNPGDGND
-212 FDAVVQQQTATY
+212 FDAAAEQQTATY

-237 PSQTMFPYVSCDN
+237 PAQTLFPYVSCDN
-250 QYDKPEFRIESIT
+250 QYNKPEFRIESIT
-263 GSELVLVYDDGTIA
+263 GSELVLVYDDGSIA

-292 GFDPNSDFNMFK
+292 GFDPDSEFNMFK
-304 NCTFTN
+304 GCTFTN
-310 TFYYAPN
+310 SFYYAPG

-322 DPTMTVDGN
+322 DPTITADGN

-341 SETWQA
+341 NETWQA
-347 QVMFHTNMTTTAA
+347 QVMFHTDMTTAA
-360 SNYDFSCKL
+360 TSNYDFSCKL
-369 MSTTDHNNVTVKLAK
+369 MSTTDHNNVTVKLTK
-384 EGDDNTFF
+384 ESDDNTYFF
-392 FTETVKLKAY
+392 AETVKLKAY
-402 EEYVFYKSDMAGI
+402 EEYVFYKSDMPGI
-415 DMDGVNI
+415 DMDAVKI

-429 ADNTDITISNIV
+429 AENTEVTISDIV

-477 DTDGYTTQ
+477 DTDAYTTS
-485 FYYAPGWTQIADPG
+485 FYYAPDWTQIADPG
-499 FSKDGGTYTITLP
+499 FSKDGGNYTITLP
-512 TATSEQWQAQV
+512 VATTDQWQAQV
-523 KILTSIPAEAD
+523 KILTNIAAEAE
-534 TPYDFSCTLMSDK
+534 TPYDFSCTMMSDK

-577 ENVVKVPATIMEK
+577 EYVVKVPASVMLE
-590 GAAGALTLVLDFGGC
+590 GAADALSLIFDFGGC
-605 QDNTT
+605 QDNTEVT
-610 VTLNNIVL
+610 VNNIVL
-618 QKTAK
+618 QKTVQ

>member
-19 AACSPEEFDSVD
+19 ASCSPEEFDGVS
-31 EKGLPLLENYSDK
+31 EKGLPLVENYK
-44 VSATVDPAINQVT
+44 VTPEIDQTINQVT
-57 FKLEGDAVYPI
+57 FKLEGNGVYPI
-68 WFVNESATPYST
+68 WFLTDGASPYST

-103 NGFSQGIGKVSFHI
+103 NGFSQGIGKVTFHI

-134 TWRIAKDEQGHL
+134 TWRIAKDVQGHI

-159 SATPN
+159 SAAPN
-164 EKAGTGLYDDGITF
+164 EKEASGLYDDELTF
-178 TADGSYTYSPGADG
+178 TTDGSYTYSPGADG
-192 LMLVN
+192 LVFVN
-197 TGCTAIPGNPNDGND
+197 TGCTVMPGNPGDGND
-212 FDAVVQQQTATY
+212 FDAAAEQQTATY

-237 PSQTMFPYVSCDN
+237 PAQTLFPYVSCDN
-250 QYDKPEFRIESIT
+250 QYNKPEFRIESIT
-263 GSELVLVYDDGTIA
+263 GSELVLVYDDGSIA

-292 GFDPNSDFNMFK
+292 GFDPDSEFNMFK
-304 NCTFTN
+304 SCTFTN
-310 TFYYAPN
+310 SFYYAPG

-322 DPTMTVDGN
+322 DPTITADGN

-341 SETWQA
+341 NETWQA
-347 QVMFHTNMTTTAA
+347 QVMFHTDMTTAA
-360 SNYDFSCKL
+360 TSNYDFSCKL
-369 MSTTDHNNVTVKLAK
+369 MSTTDHNNVTVKLTK
-384 EGDDNTFF
+384 ESDDNTYFF
-392 FTETVKLKAY
+392 AETVKLKAY
-402 EEYVFYKSDMAGI
+402 EEYVFYKSDMPGI
-415 DMDGVNI
+415 DMDAVKI

-429 ADNTDITISNIV
+429 AENTEVTISDIV

-477 DTDGYTTQ
+477 DTDAYTTS

-499 FSKDGGTYTITLP
+499 FSKDGGNYTITLP
-512 TATSEQWQAQV
+512 VATTDQWQAQV
-523 KILTSIPAEAD
+523 KILTNIAAEAE
-534 TPYDFSCTLMSDK
+534 TPYDFSCTMMSDK

-577 ENVVKVPATIMEK
+577 EYVVKVPASVMLE
-590 GAAGALTLVLDFGGC
+590 GAADALSLIFDFGGC
-605 QDNTT
+605 QDNTEVT
-610 VTLNNIVL
+610 VNNIVL
-618 QKTAK
+618 QKTVQ

>member
-31 EKGLPLLENYSDK
+31 ENGLPLAENAK
-44 VSATVDPAINQVT
+44 VTVDVDQTINQAT
-57 FKLEGDAVYPI
+57 FKLEGNGVYPI

-103 NGFSQGIGKVSFHI
+103 NGFSQGVGKVRFHI

-310 TFYYAPN
+310 SYYYAPG
-317 WGQIA
+317 WTQIA
-322 DPTMTVDGN
+322 DPVMTTDGN

-347 QVMFHTNMTTTAA
+347 QVMFHTNMTTTAG

-415 DMDGVNI
+415 DMAGVNI

-429 ADNTDITISNIV
+429 ADNTDITISDIV
-441 LKDHANDDGTVV
+441 LKDHANDDGTVI
-453 PSEDEDKTV
+453 PSEDEDPTV
-462 YTYDSENN
+462 YTYDSPNN

-477 DTDGYTTQ
+477 DIDGYTTE
-485 FYYAPGWTQIADPG
+485 FYYAPGWSQIADPG
-499 FSKDGGTYTITLP
+499 FAKDGGNYTITLP

-523 KILTSIPAEAD
+523 KLHTKISAEAD

-547 ELKGATVKL
+547 DLKGATVKL
-556 TDSSSDDNYMVLERV
+556 TDSTNDNNYVVLERV
-571 DLAPYE
+571 DLVPYE
-577 ENVVKVPATIMEK
+577 ECVVKVPASVMTE

-610 VTLNNIVL
+610 VTVNNIVL
-618 QKTAK
+618 QKTVQ

>member
-19 AACSPEEFDSVD
+19 ASCSPEEFDSVS
-31 EKGLPLLENYSDK
+31 EKGLPLVENYK
-44 VSATVDPAINQVT
+44 VTPEIDQTINQVT
-57 FKLEGDAVYPI
+57 FKLEGNGVYPI
-68 WFVNESATPYST
+68 WFVNEAATPYST

-103 NGFSQGIGKVSFHI
+103 NGFSQGIGKVTFHI

-134 TWRIAKDEQGHL
+134 TWRIAKDVQGHI

-159 SATPN
+159 SAAPN
-164 EKAGTGLYDDGITF
+164 EKEASGLYDDELTF
-178 TADGSYTYSPGADG
+178 TTDGSYTYSPGADG
-192 LMLVN
+192 LVFVN
-197 TGCTAIPGNPNDGND
+197 TGCTVMPGNPGDGND
-212 FDAVVQQQTATY
+212 FDAAAEQQTATY

-237 PSQTMFPYVSCDN
+237 PAQTLFPYVSCDN
-250 QYDKPEFRIESIT
+250 QYNKPEFRIESIT
-263 GSELVLVYDDGTIA
+263 GSELVLVYDDGSIA

-292 GFDPNSDFNMFK
+292 GFDPDSEFNMFK
-304 NCTFTN
+304 GCTFTN
-310 TFYYAPN
+310 SFYYAPG

-322 DPTMTVDGN
+322 DPTITADGN

-341 SETWQA
+341 NETWQA
-347 QVMFHTNMTTTAA
+347 QVMFHTDMTTAA
-360 SNYDFSCKL
+360 TSNYDFSCKL
-369 MSTTDHNNVTVKLAK
+369 MSTTDHNNVTVKLTK
-384 EGDDNTFF
+384 ESDDNTYFF
-392 FTETVKLKAY
+392 VETVKLKAY
-402 EEYVFYKSDMAGI
+402 EEYVFYKSDMPGI
-415 DMDGVNI
+415 DMDAVKI

-429 ADNTDITISNIV
+429 AENTEVTISDIV

-477 DTDGYTTQ
+477 DTDAYTTS

-499 FSKDGGTYTITLP
+499 FSKDGGNYTITLP
-512 TATSEQWQAQV
+512 VATTDQWQAQV
-523 KILTSIPAEAD
+523 KILTNIAAEAE
-534 TPYDFSCTLMSDK
+534 TPYDFSCTMMSDK

-577 ENVVKVPATIMEK
+577 EYVVKVPASVMLE
-590 GAAGALTLVLDFGGC
+590 GAADALSLIFDFGGC
-605 QDNTT
+605 QDNTEVT
-610 VTLNNIVL
+610 VNNIVL
-618 QKTAK
+618 QKTVQ

>member
-31 EKGLPLLENYSDK
+31 ENGLPLAENAK
-44 VSATVDPAINQVT
+44 VTVDVDQTINQAT
-57 FKLEGDAVYPI
+57 FKLEGNGVYPI

-103 NGFSQGIGKVSFHI
+103 NGFSQGVGKVRFHI

-164 EKAGTGLYDDGITF
+164 EKAGTGLYDDEITF

-212 FDAVVQQQTATY
+212 FDAAVQQQTATY

-310 TFYYAPN
+310 SYYYAPG
-317 WGQIA
+317 WTQIA
-322 DPTMTVDGN
+322 DPVMTTDGN

-415 DMDGVNI
+415 DMTGVNI

-429 ADNTDITISNIV
+429 ADNTDITISDIV
-441 LKDHANDDGTVV
+441 LKDHANDDGTVI
-453 PSEDEDKTV
+453 PSEDEDPTV
-462 YTYDSENN
+462 YTYDSPNN

-477 DTDGYTTQ
+477 DIDGYTTE
-485 FYYAPGWTQIADPG
+485 FYYAPGWSQIADPG
-499 FSKDGGTYTITLP
+499 FAKDGGNYTITLP

-523 KILTSIPAEAD
+523 KLHTNIPAEAD

-547 ELKGATVKL
+547 DLKGATVKL
-556 TDSSSDDNYMVLERV
+556 TDSTNDNNYVVLERV

-577 ENVVKVPATIMEK
+577 ECVVKVPASVITE

-610 VTLNNIVL
+610 VTVNNIVL
-618 QKTAK
+618 QKTVQ